1 MICVMLK
8 ACFSNMRNVRGD
20 SMDKKEEVIKRVVEK
35 AENMDLGEYSDDFW
49 NRLTGAIEDFK
60 RDRSRRVIL
69 DEVEYLISDLFKEAM
84 EEVGYEDRIS

>member
-1 MICVMLK
+1 
-8 ACFSNMRNVRGD
+8 
-20 SMDKKEEVIKRVVEK
+20 MDKKEEVIKRIVEK

-60 RDRSRRVIL
+60 RDRSRRVLL